1 MSYATTILLI
11 FILIF
16 INAFFAA
23 SEIAIISL
31 RRSKLKL
38 LESHKSKQIEAINR
52 LLKNPSQFLAT
63 IQIGVT
69 MAGFFASAT
78 GAISLSHDLG
88 RKLEATGLP
97 ILSRFGGEI
106 SLIVV
111 TLVISYLS
119 LVFGELVP
127 KRIAMSNPE
136 ALSIRLA
143 KPLEYLLIDFKPLVF
158 ILSASTAL
166 IS

>member
-1 MSYATTILLI
+1 MNYATTLLLI
-11 FILIF
+11 FFLIF

-23 SEIAIISL
+23 SEIAVISL

-38 LESHKSKQIEAINR
+38 LESDKSKQVETVNR

-78 GAISLSHDLG
+78 GAVSLSHNLG

-97 ILSRFGGEI
+97 ILGRFGEEI
-106 SLIVV
+106 ALIAV
-111 TLVISYLS
+111 TLVISTDPGIWRTGS
-119 LVFGELVP
+119 QTDSHEQS
-127 KRIAMSNPE
+127 RS
-136 ALSIRLA
+136 
-143 KPLEYLLIDFKPLVF
+143 LIDSVGETLRVF
-158 ILSASTAL
+158 THCL
-166 IS
+166 